1 MIWDD
6 KCQQAFEAIKN
17 YLMNPPVLQPP
28 KPGKPLILYLAIEK
42 DAIGAMLAQEG
53 EERAEHVVY
62 YLSKKLLQY
71 EANYS
76 LVEKMCLAV
85 IWTTKKLRN
94 YFQSY
99 RVQAVSKH
107 DPFRYL

>member
-28 KPGKPLILYLAIEK
+28 KLGKSLILYLAIDN

-53 EERAEHVVY
+53 ERKMEHPVY

-76 LVEKMCLAV
+76 LVEKTCLEV
-85 IWTTKKLRN
+85 I
-94 YFQSY
+94 
-99 RVQAVSKH
+99 
-107 DPFRYL
+107 